1 MHSQAPPEM
10 VAYEIKT
17 SACFSDERENWPGV
31 PALACLS
38 ERWDSPLWCILIYS
52 FGKVVR

>member
-17 SACFSDERENWPGV
+17 RACFSDERENWPGV